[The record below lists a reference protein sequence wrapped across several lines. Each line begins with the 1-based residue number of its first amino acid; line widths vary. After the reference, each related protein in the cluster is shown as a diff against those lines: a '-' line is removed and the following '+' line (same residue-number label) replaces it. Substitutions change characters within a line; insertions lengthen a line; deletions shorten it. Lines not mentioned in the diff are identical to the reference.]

1 MPKRNSL
8 LNALAV
14 IVLGSCL
21 MGSPAP
27 GSPPGS
33 SPAAPPANPG
43 KSLPF
48 PDLVAAV
55 QASPGCL
62 GVETARTKSGKQ
74 VIFAWFED
82 KQAAQTW
89 YYSDIHQ
96 GLIKRFLPKVKGDRE
111 PLADVPEDS
120 GPIMVVASITPNDK
134 PTKEH
139 PSPFKQIAIELYQ
152 PLGGGLNIGGRFAPE
167 KMKLPGPHKAA
178 K

>member
-1 MPKRNSL
+1 MPKRNL
-8 LNALAV
+8 LVNALAV

-27 GSPPGS
+27 GSPPAS
-33 SPAAPPANPG
+33 PPASPG

-48 PDLVAAV
+48 PDLVAAL

-62 GVETARTKSGKQ
+62 GVETAKTKSGKQ

-89 YYSDIHQ
+89 YYNDLHQ
-96 GLIKRFLPKVKGDRE
+96 GLIKRFLPKVKGNRE

-139 PSPFKQIAIELYQ
+139 PSPFKQIAIELYH
-152 PLGGGLNIGGRFAPE
+152 PLGGGLSIGGRFAPE
-167 KMKLPGPHKAA
+167 KMKLPGPHKPA

>member
-1 MPKRNSL
+1 MPKRRL
-8 LNALAV
+8 LVNALAV

-27 GSPPGS
+27 GSPPAS
-33 SPAAPPANPG
+33 PPASPG

-62 GVETARTKSGKQ
+62 GVETAKTKSGKL

-89 YYSDIHQ
+89 YYSDVHQ
-96 GLIKRFLPKVKGDRE
+96 GLIKRFLPNVKGDRE

-120 GPIMVVASITPNDK
+120 GPIMVVASIMLNDK
-134 PTKEH
+134 PTKDH

-152 PLGGGLNIGGRFAPE
+152 PLGGGLSIGGRFAPE
-167 KMKLPGPHKAA
+167 KMKLPVRHKPA

>member
-1 MPKRNSL
+1 
-8 LNALAV
+8 
-14 IVLGSCL
+14 
-21 MGSPAP
+21 
-27 GSPPGS
+27 
-33 SPAAPPANPG
+33 
-43 KSLPF
+43 
-48 PDLVAAV
+48 
-55 QASPGCL
+55 
-62 GVETARTKSGKQ
+62 
-74 VIFAWFED
+74 
-82 KQAAQTW
+82 
-89 YYSDIHQ
+89 
-96 GLIKRFLPKVKGDRE
+96 LIKRFLPKVKGDRE

>member
-1 MPKRNSL
+1 MPKRRL
-8 LNALAV
+8 LVNVLAV

-21 MGSPAP
+21 MSLPAP

-33 SPAAPPANPG
+33 PPASPPANPG
-43 KSLPF
+43 KGLPF
-48 PDLVAAV
+48 PDLVGAV

-62 GVETARTKSGKQ
+62 GVETAKTKSGKL

-89 YYSDIHQ
+89 YYSDFHQ
-96 GLIKRFLPKVKGDRE
+96 GLIKRFVPNAKGDRE

-152 PLGGGLNIGGRFAPE
+152 PLGGGLAVGGRFAPE
-167 KMKLPGPHKAA
+167 KMKLPSPRKAA